1 MVVSS
6 HAGRYREIAEVLA
19 RHGLGFL
26 AGITGLGRWVPFHH
40 GVLGHESRDL
50 PYTNP
55 EHLRL
60 ALEQLGPTFIKL
72 GQLLSTRSDLLP
84 PEYLQELAKLQ
95 DGTPPV
101 PGETVRRLIQQE
113 LGAGPEE
120 LFAEFESE
128 PLASASIGQ
137 AHAALLAD
145 GTRVVV
151 KVRRPGVV
159 ARVQEDLEIL
169 QNLAAQAARRWEA
182 AADYNLAG
190 LAEEFARTLRAE
202 LDYLQEGRNA
212 ERFAGNFAGN
222 PGVHIPRVF
231 WDTTT
236 SRVLTLERISGVKVD
251 DLEGL
256 DRAEIDRRALANR
269 AVGVIAQMIFEDG
282 FFHADPHPGNL
293 FIETGGRI
301 GLIDFGMVG
310 EVDQKLR
317 GQLAVLLVA
326 LARGDPERAGS
337 ALLDLSVAK
346 RLVDRARLRA
356 DLTAVMAL
364 YQDRQ
369 LAEIDIA
376 PLIGRLLA
384 LLREHHLQLPRD
396 VALILKMVLMAE
408 GMGVRLDPAFNL
420 TETLSPYAQRLAL
433 HSISLSA
440 YARRFGQ
447 AGLDAAELGVEL
459 PGKLRRILDLM
470 DTDGFE
476 LHLRAA
482 ELEPLM
488 ERAERIGNRLVAGLI
503 AAAFI
508 RGVGELV
515 VADKEEF
522 RRWARPLMG
531 AGLGGGA
538 TLGSYLAW
546 TARRKKR

>member
-26 AGITGLGRWVPFHH
+26 AGITGLERWVPFHH
-40 GVLGHESRDL
+40 GVLGHESREL
-50 PYTNP
+50 SYTNP

-95 DGTPPV
+95 DGAPPV

-169 QNLAAQAARRWEA
+169 QNLAAQADRRWEA

-190 LAEEFARTLRAE
+190 LAGEFARTLRAE

-231 WDTTT
+231 WGTTT

-256 DRAEIDRRALANR
+256 DRAGIDRRALANR

-310 EVDQKLR
+310 EVDEKLR

-326 LARGDPERAGS
+326 LARADPERAGS

-346 RLVDRARLRA
+346 RPVDRARLRA
-356 DLTAVMAL
+356 DLTAVLAL

-384 LLREHHLQLPRD
+384 LLREHHLQLPREI
-396 VALILKMVLMAE
+396 ALILKMVLMAE
-408 GMGVRLDPAFNL
+408 GIGVRLDPAFNL

-433 HSISLSA
+433 HSFSPSA

-522 RRWARPLMG
+522 RRWARALMG
-531 AGLGGGA
+531 AGLGAGA